1 MNDHV
6 GKINLDELYTRKKEV
21 HDNKLKIYN
30 MILKRVHDR
39 IKYTSRLKDSQCFC
53 CYVIP
58 EFLLGVP
65 RYDSA
70 ACTAYLIDQL
80 KDNGFA
86 IKYTHPNLLFI
97 SWNHYIPPSV
107 RRDIKKRTGVSI
119 DGFGNK
125 KGSKKKKDDSNPN
138 SLLLKDK
145 GTTVANKKN
154 NQNYK
159 QVSDWK
165 PMGGLIY
172 NTDLIK
178 KIETSTHPNN
188 K

>member
-1 MNDHV
+1 MNDFV
-6 GKINLDELYTRKKEV
+6 EKINLDELYKRKREV

-39 IKYTSRLKDSQCFC
+39 IKYTSRLKDSPCFC
-53 CYVIP
+53 CYVVP

-70 ACTAYLIDQL
+70 ACTAYVIDKL

-107 RRDIKKRTGVSI
+107 RRDIKKRTGLSV
-119 DGFGNK
+119 DGFGNQK
-125 KGSKKKKDDSNPN
+125 SNKNKKKDNNPN
-138 SLLLKDK
+138 SLLLKDQK
-145 GTTVANKKN
+145 VSVAKKPQ
-154 NQNYK
+154 QNFK
-159 QVSDWK
+159 QISEWK

-178 KIETSTHPNN
+178 KIETSTN
-188 K
+188 KK

>member
-6 GKINLDELYTRKKEV
+6 GKINLDELYTRKKEI

-39 IKYTSRLKDSQCFC
+39 IKYTSRLKDSHCFC

-80 KDNGFA
+80 QENGFA

-97 SWNHYIPPSV
+97 SW
-107 RRDIKKRTGVSI
+107 K
-119 DGFGNK
+119 NK
-125 KGSKKKKDDSNPN
+125 TNN
-138 SLLLKDK
+138 NMLKIE
-145 GTTVANKKN
+145 NKKN
-154 NQNYK
+154 EPSNKTQLK
-159 QVSDWK
+159 
-165 PMGGLIY
+165 MGKV
-172 NTDLIK
+172 DLVGITLF
-178 KIETSTHPNN
+178 IF
-188 K
+188 

>member
-1 MNDHV
+1 MNDYV
-6 GKINLDELYTRKKEV
+6 EKINLDELYTRKKEV

-39 IKYTSRLKDSQCFC
+39 IKYTSRLKDTPCFC

-70 ACTAYLIDQL
+70 SCTAYIIDKL
-80 KDNGFA
+80 KDNGFV

-97 SWNHYIPPSV
+97 SWNHYIPPSA
-107 RRDIKKRTGVSI
+107 RREIKKKTGISI
-119 DGFGNK
+119 DGFGNRRGNK
-125 KGSKKKKDDSNPN
+125 NQKKDENPN
-138 SLLLKDK
+138 NLLLKDK
-145 GTTVANKKN
+145 KANVTKKTN
-154 NQNYK
+154 HNYK
-159 QVSDWK
+159 QVSEWK

-178 KIETSTHPNN
+178 KIENN
-188 K
+188 TKK

>member
-1 MNDHV
+1 MNDFV

-39 IKYTSRLKDSQCFC
+39 IKYTSRLKDAPCFC

-70 ACTAYLIDQL
+70 SCTAYVIDKL

-107 RRDIKKRTGVSI
+107 RRDIKKRTGVSV
-119 DGFGNK
+119 DGFGKVKSK
-125 KGSKKKKDDSNPN
+125 KDKKKDDNPN
-138 SLLLKDK
+138 NLLLKDK
-145 GTTVANKKN
+145 GVAVASKKPQAN
-154 NQNYK
+154 FK
-159 QVSDWK
+159 QISEWK

-178 KIETSTHPNN
+178 KIENN
-188 K
+188 TKK